1 VLVRRGGARI
11 VLALAK
17 TSGFQLSGRSG
28 GLFENGVG
36 ELADELLLGSGECGD
51 LVDLALQ
58 FGSRAAFG
66 GGVAVLV
73 VDGFVT
79 GHPGTALGDG
89 MVSPEVVQAGLRLRV
104 TEDQTQEQ
112 KPQEVDAMPDVRD
125 PGDDTDVPPDGLEEA
140 PELVRLAQT

>member
-1 VLVRRGGARI
+1 MLVRRGGARI
-11 VLALAK
+11 VLVLAK

-66 GGVAVLV
+66 GGGLLAEEVL
-73 VDGFVT
+73 DGDLES
-79 GHPGTALGDG
+79 LGDEAEG
-89 MVSPEVVQAGLRLRV
+89 ARPLPTPPPHDPRSLLHRRSPKANSFQMAAAAAIKL
-104 TEDQTQEQ
+104 
-112 KPQEVDAMPDVRD
+112 P
-125 PGDDTDVPPDGLEEA
+125 
-140 PELVRLAQT
+140 

>member
-1 VLVRRGGARI
+1 MLVRRGGARI

-66 GGVAVLV
+66 GGGLLAEEVL
-73 VDGFVT
+73 DGDLES
-79 GHPGTALGDG
+79 LGDG
-89 MVSPEVVQAGLRLRV
+89 AEGRDRERGGATSLNWVSTPRRCI
-104 TEDQTQEQ
+104 
-112 KPQEVDAMPDVRD
+112 
-125 PGDDTDVPPDGLEEA
+125 A
-140 PELVRLAQT
+140 PAAAAKGIGA